1 LASNQPGITT
11 PSAAYFFIPLF
22 SGLRI
27 RQILLL
33 IISVLSLIAISA
45 ISWSAIQV
53 LNQNEVAEQLVW
65 DNAAVEQ
72 ALSLNILL
80 ARERGFTAG
89 MLANSEYYNSE
100 TRQDLLTLREK
111 TDKSLRLL
119 QGSLK
124 GRSGMLGVVA
134 INEQLEVISRSL
146 ADNRQKVDLSLD
158 HHEITITAN
167 GWVAAVT
174 RYIENVY
181 RVSRTISAPVNEEGR
196 TAGYGIASKEI
207 FFSLSEDLGRDRAL
221 LSMVIAQHRPL
232 LPNEYEQLSNYQYGI
247 QAAFNKI
254 DRMLLNFPRTSAI
267 TLARLELQHT
277 YKREYQTLRDDVIQS
292 SQAGRSYPV
301 NTVEWFG
308 RATKG
313 VDAVLR
319 LSSAIDLHI
328 NRDIKL
334 IKSNADNTMMAFFA
348 VLVLV
353 MIVFAFAF
361 IVIHRRILV
370 PLGELEFS
378 AKTIGNGDFSRAT
391 QISGHDEFCE
401 VAEAFEIM
409 RVNLIDDRRERSDK
423 AEDELRKLS
432 TAIEQSVSSIIMTD
446 TAGIIEYVNP
456 QFYRT
461 TGYNVDEIIGYNS
474 SLLNSGETDEITCA
488 DLWSTIKQGLVW
500 HGELLNKKKNGEL
513 YWEMVSI
520 SPVRNRDDKITHF
533 ISIQHDISK
542 RKALEERLN
551 FMAYHDKLTELPNRA
566 LLADRFTQVVAHAQ
580 RHEGTKVALLMM
592 DLDRFKVINDSLGH
606 SAGDQLLIEVA
617 KRLKH
622 ATRSCDTL
630 SRHGGD
636 EFVMLIEDIVNIEDL
651 VDIVKRL
658 EEALVA
664 PFIINEQDLHIS
676 GSMGISIWPDDGK
689 DMDTLLTKA
698 DTAMYHSK
706 EEGGEKFQFFTS
718 EMNKKISQR
727 LHLENDLRKAIDNQE
742 FELYYQPQV
751 CLTSGRLTGTEALIR
766 WNHPERGLI
775 PPVQFI
781 PLAEDT
787 NLIKPIGLWVLQT
800 ACQQL
805 VKWKKAGQKEMS
817 MAVNVSVRQLDDP
830 HFIAGLTAALQESGL
845 DPADLEIEITE
856 SAVMSQPEKMLDV
869 LNAIKRLGV
878 KLALDDFGTGY
889 SSLSYLRDF
898 PFDKLKIDRS
908 FIKDIV
914 EKPEDL
920 VIAEAIT
927 TMAHT
932 LNMRVLAEGVETDVQ
947 ASHVRSCFCDEMQ
960 GYLISRPV
968 PAGELEQLMHQK
980 HHAFAEPA

>member
-11 PSAAYFFIPLF
+11 PSAAPPFALLF
-22 SGLRI
+22 PGLCI

-53 LNQNEVAEQLVW
+53 LSQHDAAEQLVW
-65 DNAAVEQ
+65 DNVAVEQ

-89 MLANSEYYNSE
+89 MLANSEYYKSE

-111 TDKSLRLL
+111 TDQSLRLL
-119 QGSLK
+119 KGSIEARPSL
-124 GRSGMLGVVA
+124 LGVVA
-134 INEQLEVISRSL
+134 INDQLAAVSRNL
-146 ADNRQKVDLSLD
+146 ADKRQKVDLSLG
-158 HHEITITAN
+158 HHKVTITAN
-167 GWVAAVT
+167 GWIAAVT
-174 RYIENVY
+174 RYIEDVY
-181 RVSRTISAPVNEEGR
+181 RISRTISAPVNEDGQ
-196 TAGYGIASKEI
+196 AASYGIASKEI
-207 FFSLSEDLGRDRAL
+207 FFALSEDLGRDRAL
-221 LSMVIAQHRPL
+221 LSMVIAEHRSL
-232 LPNEYEQLSNYQYGI
+232 LPSEYEQLSNYQYGI

-267 TLARLELQHT
+267 TLARLELRHT
-277 YKREYQTLRDDVIQS
+277 YKREYQTLRNDVIQS
-292 SQAGRSYPV
+292 SRAGRTYPV

-319 LSSAIDLHI
+319 LSNAIDLHI
-328 NRDIKL
+328 NSDINT

-348 VLVLV
+348 VFVLV
-353 MIVFAFAF
+353 MIIFAFAF

-378 AKTIGNGDFSRAT
+378 AKTIGNGDFSRAA
-391 QISGHDEFCE
+391 QISGHDEFCK

-409 RVNLIDDRRERSDK
+409 RVNLIDDRRERSNK

-432 TAIEQSVSSIIMTD
+432 TAIEQSVSSILMTD
-446 TAGIIEYVNP
+446 TTGVIEYVNP

-461 TGYNVDEIIGYNS
+461 TGYGVDEVIGKNS
-474 SLLNSGETDEITCA
+474 SILESAETDAETFA

-520 SPVRNRDDKITHF
+520 SPVRNRDEEITHY

-551 FMAYHDKLTELPNRA
+551 FMAYHDELTELPNRA

-580 RHEGTKVALLMM
+580 RHEGAKVALLMM
-592 DLDRFKVINDSLGH
+592 DLNRFKMINDSLGH

-622 ATRSCDTL
+622 AMRSCDTL
-630 SRHGGD
+630 SRYGGD
-636 EFVMLIEDIVNIEDL
+636 EFVMLIEDVTNIEDL
-651 VDIVKRL
+651 VEIVKRL
-658 EEALVA
+658 KGALAA
-664 PFIINEQDLHIS
+664 PFIISDQELHVS
-676 GSMGISIWPDDGK
+676 GSMGISVWPDDGV
-689 DMDTLLTKA
+689 DMDSLLTKA
-698 DTAMYHSK
+698 DTAMYHAK
-706 EEGGEKFQFFTS
+706 DEGGEDFQFFTD

-751 CLTSGRLTGTEALIR
+751 CLTTGRLTGAEALIR
-766 WNHPERGLI
+766 WNHSELGLV
-775 PPVQFI
+775 PPIQFI

-787 NLIKPIGLWVLQT
+787 ALIKPIGQWVLET

-805 VKWKKAGQKEMS
+805 IKWKKAGQTEMS
-817 MAVNVSVRQLDDP
+817 MAVNVSVRQLEDP
-830 HFIAGLTAALQESGL
+830 HFIAGLTAALSESGI

-856 SAVMSQPEKMLDV
+856 SAVMSQPEKMLAV
-869 LNAIKRLGV
+869 LDAIKRLGV

-914 EKPEDL
+914 EKPEDV
-920 VIAEAIT
+920 VIAQAIS

-932 LNMRVLAEGVETDVQ
+932 LNMRVLAEGVETDIQ

-968 PAGELEQLMHQK
+968 PAGEFELLFHQP
-980 HHAFAEPA
+980 HPVFAELA